1 MKKTKYIKYN
11 RTRRE
16 EFQIRTCIVEEDG
29 KQYVEKT
36 ALNEQA
42 VSHIRSM
49 KEKYDRLTDQSP
61 LGVALVTL
69 DQEGRTARFP
79 FLKGETM
86 AEILGRKIKEER
98 VPVEELKKAMELV
111 LEVREGFLRPFE
123 LTDEFTAVF
132 GRYTNSDGETEA
144 GAAGISA
151 GESTVEQ
158 DEAFAASNVDCLFEN
173 IMVTEDGPC
182 CLDYEWVFFFPIPV
196 RFIRYRMLYYFY
208 EQYRSLLGETTLP
221 EFMVNF
227 GIRPEMIPV
236 YGEMEHHFQEYVHG
250 ENQKIYLTNYM
261 HDVQIIPEDMNEVK
275 RAVEKQREWVKQLH
289 LEIEEKDLSIRK
301 QIELKRLTDNH
312 VTNLEVM
319 IGNLRQ
325 DNENMAQ
332 TIAVLNRHEAIIFKV
347 KRKLGEK
354 FNQKFPKGTR
364 KRKILGYV
372 KNTFRHPVESF
383 HLYTTPEGRNLIEGD
398 MKIGEGYRI
407 HGKLRFKEENEPMVS
422 IVIPVYNQIDYT
434 YVCLASILEHTTDVS
449 YEVIIAD
456 DVSTDATM

>member
-36 ALNEQA
+36 ALNEPA
-42 VSHIRSM
+42 VAHIRSM
-49 KEKYDRLTDQSP
+49 KEKYDRLTSQSP
-61 LGVALVTL
+61 LGVAEMALSG
-69 DQEGRTARFP
+69 DGKTARFA

-86 AEILGRKIKEER
+86 AEILGRKIMDGR
-98 VPVEELKKAMELV
+98 IPVAELKEAMEQV
-111 LEVREGFLRPFE
+111 LEVREGYLKPFKR
-123 LTDEFTAVF
+123 TDEFIAVF
-132 GRYTNSDGETEA
+132 GPCAAESGELEA
-144 GAAGISA
+144 
-151 GESTVEQ
+151 
-158 DEAFAASNVDCLFEN
+158 DEAFDASNVDCLFEN
-173 IMVTEDGPC
+173 IMVTEYGPC

-208 EQYRSLLGETTLP
+208 EQYRSLLGEATLP

-236 YGEMEHHFQEYVHG
+236 FGEMEHHFQEFVHG

-261 HDVQIIPEDMNEVK
+261 HDVHIIPEDMNEVK
-275 RAVEKQREWVKQLH
+275 RAVEKQRQWVKQLQ

-332 TIAVLNRHEAIIFKV
+332 TIAVLNRHEAIVFKV

-372 KNTFRHPVESF
+372 KNTR
-383 HLYTTPEGRNLIEGD
+383 
-398 MKIGEGYRI
+398 
-407 HGKLRFKEENEPMVS
+407 
-422 IVIPVYNQIDYT
+422 
-434 YVCLASILEHTTDVS
+434 
-449 YEVIIAD
+449 
-456 DVSTDATM
+456 

>member
-132 GRYTNSDGETEA
+132 GQYTKSDGETEA

-261 HDVQIIPEDMNEVK
+261 HDVHIIPEDMNEVK

-325 DNENMAQ
+325 DNENMA
-332 TIAVLNRHEAIIFKV
+332 
-347 KRKLGEK
+347 
-354 FNQKFPKGTR
+354 
-364 KRKILGYV
+364 
-372 KNTFRHPVESF
+372 
-383 HLYTTPEGRNLIEGD
+383 
-398 MKIGEGYRI
+398 
-407 HGKLRFKEENEPMVS
+407 
-422 IVIPVYNQIDYT
+422 
-434 YVCLASILEHTTDVS
+434 
-449 YEVIIAD
+449 
-456 DVSTDATM
+456 